1 MPKQAPTLADDADP
15 TNTPSS
21 RTPALSP
28 AGGGVSRGAHSSPLH
43 NELKSTDP
51 AIPETERPSPGPE
64 TANSRIRKILLA
76 NPLFPKFYADVVISS
91 RPNSNLAKILRAHY
105 PKILNQVKFNMANSS
120 CTHIKV
126 TGVRCGS
133 PALRGE
139 QFCYFHQRVHR
150 GVRTP
155 PQARL
160 HPIAVIEDEESIQMA
175 LMEVINALMRNT
187 IDLKRATLILR
198 ALHIAVKNARRVKFN
213 ASSTMVHEVP
223 EFAGQAAP
231 LSEQAEIAEALN
243 IPRYNPAGPTP
254 PRVRTTAELIRDG
267 VIRPRHVDPATQ
279 KKEKDEMIA
288 HHFGYPNA
296 EAHAAALIAQEGVGP
311 HAAALIAQSINN
323 VGADAPVR
331 PGPAQPVRT
340 PARQLHDQTS
350 QTNKKPPT
358 NVKTPNP
365 QQRRNGTQ
373 RATAG

>member
-1 MPKQAPTLADDADP
+1 MPKQVPKPANATQSMAGSHRPPLC
-15 TNTPSS
+15 PSV
-21 RTPALSP
+21 LSVVNP
-28 AGGGVSRGAHSSPLH
+28 Q
-43 NELKSTDP
+43 P
-51 AIPETERPSPGPE
+51 AIPKTERSTPAPE
-64 TANSRIRKILLA
+64 SLNSFIRKILLA

-91 RPNSNLAKILRAHY
+91 APNSNLAKILRANY
-105 PKILNQVKFNMANSS
+105 PKILNQVKSNMANSS

-198 ALHIAVKNARRVKFN
+198 ALHIAVKNARHVTFETVN
-213 ASSTMVHEVP
+213 ATVHEVP
-223 EFAGQAAP
+223 HFVSQA
-231 LSEQAEIAEALN
+231 LSTADTAEVAEAMN
-243 IPRYNPAGPTP
+243 IPRYNPAGPAP

-267 VIRPRHVDPATQ
+267 VIQPRYVDSATQ
-279 KKEKDEMIA
+279 KKEKAELIA

-296 EAHAAALIAQEGVGP
+296 EAHAAALIAQASVAREP
-311 HAAALIAQSINN
+311 SLAQSNNAKLNN
-323 VGADAPVR
+323 VADAPIL
-331 PGPAQPVRT
+331 PAPAQSVRNEI
-340 PARQLHDQTS
+340 RQSHDQTS
-350 QTNKKPPT
+350 QMNKKPPT
-358 NVKTPNP
+358 NVKTPGP
-365 QQRRNGTQ
+365 QERKSGVHRPSAG
-373 RATAG
+373 RANAGRANAG